1 MRKSDVNQPAC
12 YFDKYMAYVAD
23 VELADDFDE
32 SIAELD
38 GLDLQKLNAA
48 GERVYEPGKWTIKEI
63 FQHIGDSERVL
74 AYRALRIGR
83 NDKTELPGFDEQ
95 LFGANVSVNRRSLKE
110 LSDEL
115 KLLRVSTKQLY
126 ASFSDEALQRDL
138 VINGNQM
145 SALAYGF
152 TIIGH
157 QKHHLRI
164 IEEKYL

>member
-1 MRKSDVNQPAC
+1 
-12 YFDKYMAYVAD
+12 MAYVAD